1 MKTRSSFMPVNNGP
15 TKKPM
20 STIKEGLAS
29 YREREL
35 STPTVE
41 VLNSRVPK
49 PFYARVKSKALELKS
64 SPSQLYRFLAAEGA
78 AKYGIDLLSVM

>member
-1 MKTRSSFMPVNNGP
+1 MP
-15 TKKPM
+15 
-20 STIKEGLAS
+20 ELRDGLDS
-29 YREREL
+29 YLKREL

-49 PFYARVKSKALELKS
+49 PYYARVKSVALRLNT
-64 SPSQLYRFLAAEGA
+64 SPSQVLRFLAAEGA